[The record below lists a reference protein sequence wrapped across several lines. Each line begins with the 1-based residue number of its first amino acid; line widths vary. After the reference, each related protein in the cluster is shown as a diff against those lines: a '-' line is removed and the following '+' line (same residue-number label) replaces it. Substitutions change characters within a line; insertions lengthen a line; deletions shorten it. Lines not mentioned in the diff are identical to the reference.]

1 MMMLRVSLF
10 LFSTSMPSSEWWSS
24 KGHFDAIACSMV
36 GLVITNN
43 RYGASMLISRSEV
56 VVRSAKAGDALRLAS
71 VFREAWANTYQG
83 LMPHAS
89 LQNILQRRDA
99 AWWRSQ
105 IRTGEP
111 ILVLEVA
118 GKLGGYATAG
128 IARSRGAY
136 QGEIYELYLIPSF
149 QGLGLGEYLFE
160 ACRYRLDQRRL
171 RGLIVWALA
180 DNERAIE
187 FYERRGGRAVARVQ
201 ERFGRTKLEKI
212 ALGWK

>member
-1 MMMLRVSLF
+1 MLS
-10 LFSTSMPSSEWWSS
+10 
-24 KGHFDAIACSMV
+24 
-36 GLVITNN
+36 
-43 RYGASMLISRSEV
+43 SRSEV
-56 VVRSAKAGDALRLAS
+56 IIRSAKVGDAARLAS
-71 VFREAWANTYQG
+71 VFRESWQNAYAG
-83 LMPHAS
+83 LIPHAN

-99 AWWRSQ
+99 VWWRSQ

-118 GKLGGYATAG
+118 GKVGGYATAG

-160 ACRYRLDQRRL
+160 ACRFRLDSRRL
-171 RGLIVWALA
+171 KGLIVWALV
-180 DNERAIE
+180 DNARAID
-187 FYERRGGRAVARVQ
+187 FYERRGGRPVARVH
-201 ERFGRTKLEKI
+201 ERFGRAKLEKI